1 MDRITLI
8 ALLFSATGCVPIDG
22 GAVEAS
28 WTVVTYGDGRGISD
42 CNCACPPIAKVRL
55 QLVPVAG
62 GSDPC
67 AGRATCQ
74 FSCNLQS
81 GATRFDIP
89 AGSYAI
95 SLVPV
100 GARWKRHRST
110 QRSADLWRPEYRP
123 RGARGGQGPG
133 HPARRHAHEG
143 HLRARVRRLGQQEGL
158 HEVGR
163 GCSVVASR
171 AAD

>member
-8 ALLFSATGCVPIDG
+8 ALLFSAIGCVPIDG

-28 WTVVTYGDGRGISD
+28 WVVATYDGRGIAD
-42 CNCACPPIAKVRL
+42 CGCACPPIAKIRL
-55 QLVPVAG
+55 QLLPVAG

-67 AGRATCQ
+67 AGRAACQ

-89 AGSYAI
+89 AGSYTV

-100 GARWKRHRST
+100 GADGNDITPLPPGGNPLACGAQSGVDPVVREVVKGQVTQLDAMLMQATCAPACGGSDST
-110 QRSADLWRPEYRP
+110 
-123 RGARGGQGPG
+123 
-133 HPARRHAHEG
+133 
-143 HLRARVRRLGQQEGL
+143 RV
-158 HEVGR
+158 
-163 GCSVVASR
+163 CTK
-171 AAD
+171 

>member
-8 ALLFSATGCVPIDG
+8 ALLFSALGCVSIDG

-28 WTVVTYGDGRGISD
+28 WVMVTHDGRGIAK
-42 CNCACPPIAKVRL
+42 CGCTCPPIAKIRL
-55 QLVPVAG
+55 QLVPTSG

-67 AGRATCQ
+67 AGRTACQ

-89 AGSYAI
+89 PGSYSI

-100 GARWKRHRST
+100 GADGNDIT
-110 QRSADLWRPEYRP
+110 N
-123 RGARGGQGPG
+123 G
-133 HPARRHAHEG
+133 
-143 HLRARVRRLGQQEGL
+143 
-158 HEVGR
+158 EVGT
-163 GCSVVASR
+163 CSTGSGVDPVVREVIKGRVTQLDAMVVLADC
-171 AAD
+171 AADCGGSDGTRVCTK

>member
-28 WTVVTYGDGRGISD
+28 WVVTTHDGRGIA
-42 CNCACPPIAKVRL
+42 NCGCTCPPIAKIRL
-55 QLVPVAG
+55 QLMPTSG

-67 AGRATCQ
+67 AGRTACE

-89 AGSYAI
+89 PGSYAI
-95 SLVPV
+95 ALVPV
-100 GARWKRHRST
+100 GADGNDIT
-110 QRSADLWRPEYRP
+110 NGEVGTCSAGSPVAP
-123 RGARGGQGPG
+123 
-133 HPARRHAHEG
+133 
-143 HLRARVRRLGQQEGL
+143 RVR
-158 HEVGR
+158 EVIKGR
-163 GCSVVASR
+163 VTQLDAILMESDC
-171 AAD
+171 AADCGGSDNHKVCTK

>member
-8 ALLFSATGCVPIDG
+8 VLLFSALGCVSIDG

-28 WTVVTYGDGRGISD
+28 WKVATYGDGRGISD
-42 CNCACPPIAKVRL
+42 CGCACPPIAKIRF
-55 QLVPVAG
+55 QLEPMSG

-67 AGRATCQ
+67 TGRSTCE

-89 AGSYAI
+89 PGSYAI

-100 GARWKRHRST
+100 GEDGNDIANGDPQTCGAHSGVDPEVWEVVKGRVT
-110 QRSADLWRPEYRP
+110 QLNAVLIK
-123 RGARGGQGPG
+123 AT
-133 HPARRHAHEG
+133 
-143 HLRARVRRLGQQEGL
+143 
-158 HEVGR
+158 
-163 GCSVVASR
+163 C
-171 AAD
+171 AADCGGSDSTRVCTK

>member
-8 ALLFSATGCVPIDG
+8 ALLFSAMGCVPVDG

-28 WTVVTYGDGRGISD
+28 WLVATYGDGRGIAD

-55 QLVPVAG
+55 RLVPVAG
-62 GSDPC
+62 GDDAC
-67 AGRATCQ
+67 AGRDTCQ

-100 GARWKRHRST
+100 GQDGNDIAPRSDPLTCGAQSGVDPVVREVVKGQVT
-110 QRSADLWRPEYRP
+110 QLDAMLMKATCAPEC
-123 RGARGGQGPG
+123 GGLDGT
-133 HPARRHAHEG
+133 
-143 HLRARVRRLGQQEGL
+143 RV
-158 HEVGR
+158 
-163 GCSVVASR
+163 CTK
-171 AAD
+171 